1 MHYLLTL
8 EAIERENEQPDSLTN
23 FVGISIDWAAFLF
36 AKFVTSF
43 AVFSFVEVWK
53 NNGELVPYDF

>member
-23 FVGISIDWAAFLF
+23 FVGISID
-36 AKFVTSF
+36 
-43 AVFSFVEVWK
+43 
-53 NNGELVPYDF
+53 